1 MSVRFCA
8 GSCAKATDEGTV
20 VKLICL
26 DLEGVL
32 VPEIWIGVAE
42 RTGIEEL
49 RLTTRDISD
58 YDVLM
63 TRRLEI
69 LRQNDLGIGDI
80 HEVIGTLDPLP
91 GALEFLDR
99 LRVSVQVAIL
109 SDTFYQFANPLM
121 RKLKWPSLY
130 CNDLEID
137 AEGRVTAYRMRQPD
151 QKRAAVRA
159 FKGLNFDVVAAG
171 DSYNDLSMLTE
182 ADAGVLFRP
191 PESLVEEHP
200 HFPVTRTHDELYDAL
215 TGIAGVRD

>member
-1 MSVRFCA
+1 
-8 GSCAKATDEGTV
+8 
-20 VKLICL
+20 VKIICL

-63 TRRLEI
+63 RRRLEI
-69 LRQNDLGIGDI
+69 LDEKGLGIGDI
-80 HEVIGTLDPLP
+80 HEVIDTLDPLP
-91 GALEFLDR
+91 GALEFLDSVR
-99 LRVSVQVAIL
+99 ASVQVAIL
-109 SDTFYQFANPLM
+109 SDTFYQFAEPLM
-121 RKLKWPSLY
+121 RKLRWPSLY

-137 AEGRVTAYRMRQPD
+137 GEGRVTGYRLRQPD
-151 QKRAAVRA
+151 QKRMAVQA
-159 FKGLNFDVVAAG
+159 FKALKFDVLAAG

-191 PESLVEEHP
+191 PEKLVAEYP
-200 HFPVTRTHDELYDAL
+200 DFPVTQTHEELHTAL
-215 TGIAGVRD
+215 LGR

>member
-1 MSVRFCA
+1 
-8 GSCAKATDEGTV
+8 
-20 VKLICL
+20 VKIICL

-63 TRRLEI
+63 KRRLEI
-69 LRQNDLGIGDI
+69 LEDKGLGIGDI
-80 HEVIGTLDPLP
+80 HEVIDTLDPLP
-91 GALEFLDR
+91 GALEFLDSVR
-99 LRVSVQVAIL
+99 ASVQVAIL
-109 SDTFYQFANPLM
+109 SDTFYQCAEPLM
-121 RKLKWPSLY
+121 RKLRWPSLY

-137 AEGRVTAYRMRQPD
+137 GDGRVTGYRLRQPD
-151 QKRAAVRA
+151 QKRKAVQA
-159 FKGLNFDVVAAG
+159 FKALNFDVLAAG

-191 PESLVEEHP
+191 PEKLVAEYPE
-200 HFPVTRTHDELYDAL
+200 FPVTETHEELHAAL
-215 TGIAGVRD
+215 LGR

>member
-1 MSVRFCA
+1 M
-8 GSCAKATDEGTV
+8 KI
-20 VKLICL
+20 ICL

-63 TRRLEI
+63 KRRLEI
-69 LRQNDLGIGDI
+69 LADKGLGIGDI
-80 HEVIGTLDPLP
+80 HEVIDTLDPLP
-91 GALEFLDR
+91 GALEFLDN
-99 LRVSVQVAIL
+99 LRAAVQVAII
-109 SDTFYQFANPLM
+109 SDTFYQFAEPLM
-121 RKLKWPSLY
+121 RKLRWPSLY

-137 AEGRVTAYRMRQPD
+137 GEGRVTGYRLRQPD
-151 QKRAAVRA
+151 QKRMAVQA
-159 FKGLNFDVVAAG
+159 FKSLKFEVLAAG

-191 PESLVEEHP
+191 PEKLVAEYP
-200 HFPVTRTHDELYDAL
+200 DFPVTQTHAELRTAL
-215 TGIAGVRD
+215 LG

>member
-1 MSVRFCA
+1 M
-8 GSCAKATDEGTV
+8 KI
-20 VKLICL
+20 ICL

-63 TRRLEI
+63 KRRLEI
-69 LRQNDLGIGDI
+69 LDEKGLGIGDI
-80 HEVIGTLDPLP
+80 HEVIDTLDPLP
-91 GALEFLDR
+91 GALEFLDSVR
-99 LRVSVQVAIL
+99 ASVQVAIL
-109 SDTFYQFANPLM
+109 SDTFYQFAEPLM
-121 RKLKWPSLY
+121 RKLRWPSLY

-137 AEGRVTAYRMRQPD
+137 GEGRVTGYRLRQPD
-151 QKRAAVRA
+151 QKRMAVQA
-159 FKGLNFDVVAAG
+159 FKALKFDVLAAG

-191 PESLVEEHP
+191 PEKLVAEYP
-200 HFPVTRTHDELYDAL
+200 DFPVTQTHEELHTAL
-215 TGIAGVRD
+215 LGR

>member
-1 MSVRFCA
+1 M
-8 GSCAKATDEGTV
+8 KI
-20 VKLICL
+20 ICL

-63 TRRLEI
+63 KRRLEI
-69 LRQNDLGIGDI
+69 LADKGLGIGDI
-80 HEVIGTLDPLP
+80 HEVIDTLDPLP
-91 GALEFLDR
+91 GALEFLDS
-99 LRVSVQVAIL
+99 LRAAVQVAII
-109 SDTFYQFANPLM
+109 SDTFYQFAEPLM
-121 RKLKWPSLY
+121 RKLRWPSLY

-137 AEGRVTAYRMRQPD
+137 GEGRVTGYRLRQPD
-151 QKRAAVRA
+151 QKRMAVQA
-159 FKGLNFDVVAAG
+159 FKSLKFEVLAAG

-191 PESLVEEHP
+191 PEKLVAEYP
-200 HFPVTRTHDELYDAL
+200 DFPVTETHPELRTAL
-215 TGIAGVRD
+215 LG